1 MRQAF
6 GRWKT
11 RALWALAALAL
22 MGLAAYAGVVWL
34 SRDLPNPRPLRDSAW
49 VQQRFQLTEWTPLE
63 AVAPV
68 ALRAILLSEDD
79 TYYQHQGLRLDELGS
94 AIWDDLSELRFK
106 RGASSITQQVVKN
119 AFLGPEKTLRRKVLE
134 LLLARRA
141 DRLVGKRRMLE
152 AYLNL
157 AEWGPQ
163 GQRGI
168 ADAARRYL
176 SKAPTALNAADGAL
190 LAWLLPDPRGRGRW
204 LRRGELPPLAR
215 RHVRRLLGRLVREE
229 LLTEPEA
236 AALVALPYPFERR
249 AALVVPVPVKGVEP

>member
-1 MRQAF
+1 MKRV
-6 GRWKT
+6 
-11 RALWALAALAL
+11 LAALVVL
-22 MGLAAYAGVVWL
+22 GLAIYAGVAWL
-34 SRDLPNPRPLRDSAW
+34 SRDLPDPRPLRDSAW
-49 VQQRFQLTEWTPLE
+49 VKQRFQLTEWTPLE

-79 TYYQHQGLRLDELGS
+79 TYYQHHGLRLDELCS
-94 AIWDDLSELRFK
+94 AFLDDLSELRFK

-119 AFLGPEKTLRRKVLE
+119 AFLGPEKTLHRKAVE

-141 DRLVGKRRMLE
+141 DRLVGKRRVLE

-176 SKAPTALNAADGAL
+176 GKSPSALNAADGAL

-204 LRRGELPPLAR
+204 LRHGELPSLAR

-236 AALVALPYPFERR
+236 AALAVLPYPFEHL
-249 AALVVPVPVKGVEP
+249 AVLVVPVPTQGVEP